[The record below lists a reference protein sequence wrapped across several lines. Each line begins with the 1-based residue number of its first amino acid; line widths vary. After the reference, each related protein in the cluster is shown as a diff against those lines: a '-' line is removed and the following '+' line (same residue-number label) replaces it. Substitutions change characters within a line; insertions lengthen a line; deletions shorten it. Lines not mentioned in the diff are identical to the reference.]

1 MAKLKLTI
9 ACGDYDRTQA
19 LKDGTVQPEGVELNY
34 LRSVPGETFWRM
46 LNNEEFDAS
55 EMSLSSY
62 TILRSQ
68 GDTRFTA
75 IPVFPSRTFRHN
87 GLYINAKSGIR
98 RPQDLRGK
106 RIGVGD
112 YEMTASV
119 WVRAFLQHDYQ
130 VKPEDMRWVAG
141 GSVRGVQRSD
151 TVDIEPLE
159 PGKSLE
165 QCLEVGEIDALI
177 SVMIPKALAAGSRR
191 VRRMFKDFRKV
202 EVEYYKRTGIFPIM
216 HTFAIKTELLQ
227 EHPWLAVSLYKAFV
241 AARDRN
247 YKRLYNT
254 DALPASLPWLIDDI
268 ERTREVFGRNLWDY
282 SIEGSRP
289 TLEAFV
295 GYMHEQGLT
304 QRRMTVEELFTA
316 HVSDALAHYLQS
328 TGED

>member
-1 MAKLKLTI
+1 MAKLKLAI

-19 LKDGTVQPEGVELNY
+19 LKDGSVQPEGVEVNY
-34 LRSVPGETFWRM
+34 LRSIPGETFWRM
-46 LNNEEFDAS
+46 LNNGEFDAS

-68 GDTRFTA
+68 GDTRFIA

-87 GLYINAKSGIR
+87 GLYVNARSGVR

-119 WVRAFLQHDYQ
+119 WVRALLQHDYQ

-141 GSVRGVQRSD
+141 GSVRGVARRD
-151 TVDIEPLE
+151 KVDIESLE

-165 QCLEVGEIDALI
+165 QCLETGEIDALI
-177 SVMIPKALAAGSRR
+177 SVMIPKALAAGSKRIRR
-191 VRRMFKDFRKV
+191 LFKDFRRV
-202 EVEYYKRTGIFPIM
+202 EVDYYRRTRIFPIM
-216 HTFAIKTELLQ
+216 HTFVIKSELLEQ
-227 EHPWLAVSLYKAFV
+227 NPWLAVSLYKAFV

-247 YKRLYNT
+247 YRRLYNT

-268 ERTREVFGRNLWDY
+268 ERSREVFGDNLWDY

-289 TLEAFV
+289 TLDAFV

-304 QRRMTVEELFTA
+304 ERRMAVEELFTPY
-316 HVSDALAHYLQS
+316 VSDALTRYLQS